1 MSESTKFCIVVIED
15 DEQIRRLISM
25 ILEAEDFIVYT
36 ADNGKRGLVEV
47 GTRKPDIA
55 IIDLGLPDRDGVD
68 LIQDIRVWGSLPI
81 IVLSARTNE
90 VEKVRALD
98 AGADDYITK
107 PFGSAEL
114 LARVRAHLRR
124 RNNNPN
130 AQQSQITFGEVK
142 VDFIKR
148 LVYRNDEPVSLTP
161 IEYRLLTALLRSAGC
176 VLTQRTLLKEVWGP
190 AYVEHA
196 HYLRIYMGHL
206 RNKLERDPAQPRHL
220 ITEIAVGYRIV
231 LEP

>member
-1 MSESTKFCIVVIED
+1 MSESAKFCIVVVED
-15 DEQIRRLISM
+15 EEQIRRLISM

-36 ADNGKRGLVEV
+36 ADTGKRGLIEV

-55 IIDLGLPDRDGVD
+55 IIDLGLPDMDGVD

-130 AQQSQITFGEVK
+130 AQQSQISFGEVK

-148 LVYRNDEPVSLTP
+148 QVLRNDVPVSLTP

-190 AYVEHA
+190 SYVEHA

-220 ITEIAVGYRIV
+220 LTEIAVGYRIV

>member
-1 MSESTKFCIVVIED
+1 MSESAKFCIVVVED
-15 DEQIRRLISM
+15 EEQIRRLISK

-36 ADNGKRGLVEV
+36 ADNGKRGLIEV

-55 IIDLGLPDRDGVD
+55 IIDLGLPDMDGVD

-130 AQQSQITFGEVK
+130 AQQSQISFGEVK

-148 LVYRNDEPVSLTP
+148 QVLRNDVPVSLTP

-190 AYVEHA
+190 SYVEHA

-220 ITEIAVGYRIV
+220 LTEIAVGYRIV

>member
-15 DEQIRRLISM
+15 DEQIRRLICM

-36 ADNGKRGLVEV
+36 ADNAKRGLVEV

-55 IIDLGLPDRDGVD
+55 IIDLGLPDMDGVD

-130 AQQSQITFGEVK
+130 AQQSQIAFGEVK

-161 IEYRLLTALLRSAGC
+161 IEYRLLTALLKSAGC

>member
-1 MSESTKFCIVVIED
+1 MSESAKFCIVVVED
-15 DEQIRRLISM
+15 EEQIRRLISM

-36 ADNGKRGLVEV
+36 ADTGKRGLIEV

-55 IIDLGLPDRDGVD
+55 IIDLGLPDMDGVE
-68 LIQDIRVWGSLPI
+68 LIQEIRVWGSLPI

-130 AQQSQITFGEVK
+130 GQQSQISFGEVK

-148 LVYRNDEPVSLTP
+148 QVLRNDVPVSLTP

-190 AYVEHA
+190 SYVEHA

-220 ITEIAVGYRIV
+220 LTEIAVGYRIV

>member
-1 MSESTKFCIVVIED
+1 MSESAKFCIVVVED
-15 DEQIRRLISM
+15 EEQIRRLISM

-36 ADNGKRGLVEV
+36 ADSGKRGLIEV

-55 IIDLGLPDRDGVD
+55 IIDLGLPDMDGVD

-124 RNNNPN
+124 RDSNPN

-148 LVYRNDEPVSLTP
+148 QVFRNEVPVSLTP
-161 IEYRLLTALLRSAGC
+161 LEYRLLTALLRSAGC
-176 VLTQRTLLKEVWGP
+176 VLTQRALLNEVWGP
-190 AYVEHA
+190 SYVEHA

>member
-15 DEQIRRLISM
+15 DEQIRRLICM
-25 ILEAEDFIVYT
+25 ILEAEDFIVYS
-36 ADNGKRGLVEV
+36 AENGKRGLVEV

-55 IIDLGLPDRDGVD
+55 IIDLGLPDMDGVD

-148 LVYRNDEPVSLTP
+148 QVFRNDVPVSLTP

-231 LEP
+231 LDP

>member
-1 MSESTKFCIVVIED
+1 MSESAKFCIVVVED
-15 DEQIRRLISM
+15 EEQIRRLISM
-25 ILEAEDFIVYT
+25 ILEAENFIVYT
-36 ADNGKRGLVEV
+36 ADNGKRGLIEV

-55 IIDLGLPDRDGVD
+55 IIDLGLPDMDGVD

-124 RNNNPN
+124 RDSNPN

-142 VDFIKR
+142 VDFVKR
-148 LVYRNDEPVSLTP
+148 QVFRNEVPVSLTP

-176 VLTQRTLLKEVWGP
+176 VLTQRALLKEVWGP
-190 AYVEHA
+190 SYVEHA

>member
-1 MSESTKFCIVVIED
+1 MSESAKFTIVVVED
-15 DEQIRRLISM
+15 EEQIRRLISI

-36 ADNGKRGLVEV
+36 AENGKRGLVEV

-55 IIDLGLPDRDGVD
+55 IIDLGLPDMDGVD
-68 LIQDIRVWGSLPI
+68 LIQDIRVWGSFPI

-90 VEKVRALD
+90 IEKVRALD

-148 LVYRNDEPVSLTP
+148 QVYRNDEPVSLTP
-161 IEYRLLTALLRSAGC
+161 IEYRLLTTLLRSAGC
-176 VLTQRTLLKEVWGP
+176 VLTQRYLLKEVWGP
-190 AYVEHA
+190 SYVEHS

>member
-130 AQQSQITFGEVK
+130 AQQSQITFGEVT

>member
-15 DEQIRRLISM
+15 DEQIRRLITM

-55 IIDLGLPDRDGVD
+55 IIDLGLPDMDGVD

-130 AQQSQITFGEVK
+130 AQQSQITFGEVT

-148 LVYRNDEPVSLTP
+148 LVYRNDELVSLTP

>member
-36 ADNGKRGLVEV
+36 ADNAKRGLVEV

-55 IIDLGLPDRDGVD
+55 IIDLGLPDMDGVD

-130 AQQSQITFGEVK
+130 AQQSQITFGEVT